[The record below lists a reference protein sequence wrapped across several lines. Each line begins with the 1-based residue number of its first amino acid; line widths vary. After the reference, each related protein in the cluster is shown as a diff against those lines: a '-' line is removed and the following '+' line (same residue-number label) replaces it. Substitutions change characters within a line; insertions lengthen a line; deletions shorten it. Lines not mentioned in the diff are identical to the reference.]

1 MLLRRLFGIFVVMSV
16 LVAGFGA
23 AACGGGAQRNAL
35 GSRRIAVADRTAAPA
50 MRGEYMGG
58 GGSFDLAQHKGQ
70 VVVINFW
77 ASYCAPCR
85 SEAPELE
92 KVLTATKADGVTF
105 VGVNVRDQRDLAAA
119 YLADIKPAYGSIFD
133 PAGEL
138 QLDFDVP
145 PNSIPATL
153 VVDRSGKLAAVMR
166 MEVDQKIL
174 EPVVRD
180 LLAEQA

>member
-1 MLLRRLFGIFVVMSV
+1 MSLLS
-16 LVAGFGA
+16 
-23 AACGGGAQRNAL
+23 ACGGGGTGNAL
-35 GSRRIAVADRTAAPA
+35 GSRKIAVADRVAAPA
-50 MRGEYMGG
+50 MRGDYLSG
-58 GGSFDLAQHKGQ
+58 GGSFDLSQHRGQ

-105 VGVNVRDQRDLAAA
+105 VGVNVRDQRDPAHA
-119 YLADIKPAYGSIFD
+119 YLADVKPSYGSIFD

-138 QLDFDVP
+138 ALDFDVP

-153 VVDRSGKLAAVMR
+153 VVDRSGRLAAVLR
-166 MEVDQKIL
+166 LEVNQKIL

-180 LLAEQA
+180 LLAEQV

>member
-1 MLLRRLFGIFVVMSV
+1 MRRLVL
-16 LVAGFGA
+16 LVALALVLSG
-23 AACGGGAQRNAL
+23 CGSSTPKNAL
-35 GSRRIAVADRTAAPA
+35 GSRKIAVGDRVAAPA
-50 MRGEYMGG
+50 IHGDYMTG
-58 GGSFDLAQHKGQ
+58 GGSFALSQHKGQ

-92 KVLTATKADGVTF
+92 KVLAATKADGVTF
-105 VGVNVRDQRDLAAA
+105 VGVNVRDQRDPANA
-119 YLADIKPAYGSIFD
+119 YLADVKPTYGSIFD

-138 QLDFDVP
+138 ALDFDVP

-153 VVDRSGKLAAVMR
+153 VVDRSGKLAAVLR
-166 MEVDQKIL
+166 MEIDQTVL

-180 LLAEQA
+180 LLAEKA